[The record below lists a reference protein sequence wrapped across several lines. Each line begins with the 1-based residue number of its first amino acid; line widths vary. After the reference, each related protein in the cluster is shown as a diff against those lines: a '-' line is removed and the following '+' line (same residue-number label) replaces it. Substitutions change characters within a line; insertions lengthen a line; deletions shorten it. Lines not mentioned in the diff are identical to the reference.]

1 MKKRLTTTIAG
12 ASALLTIFGF
22 LGKILGLAR
31 ESIFANYF
39 GLSSDFD
46 LYLVA
51 VVIPLG
57 VNSVILYVTQN
68 YFIPNYHTIKSKSVT
83 DAKSYSNTTFW
94 VFSISGFLL
103 AFILFLLSEPI
114 LKLYLQIDDTA
125 MMNLALVIFQ
135 IFIFTI
141 PLNTIYSIFASLLQA
156 ELRFKHPIL
165 SQLMVNSIV
174 IIFVLLF
181 NDQLKIISIPI
192 GYLTGTFLQV
202 LYLYSKV
209 RDFFIPDIRKFFSS
223 SKFAFLGSSFIFL
236 IFIEILGQSYSIIDR
251 YFINHIDVGGIAALN
266 YAFILFNLPITIIAF
281 ALATILFSTLSKL
294 YAENS
299 LNEISNHLNN
309 FFSIN
314 LFIFIPISII
324 FIFFGNSLITII
336 FERGAFGERA
346 TSLTANVLVL
356 YAISYVFLS
365 SYFVLNKLF
374 YSFNK
379 IRVLFFITITGIL
392 IKVFLSSYLVSIYKQ
407 DGLALSTSLTYVFLF
422 SVSYFLIFKR
432 LDFKNFRVFFIELIF
447 SGINGFFAYILVRS
461 IGINLLLNSDILADL
476 FNIVLFITLY
486 FLNALL
492 VKHRAVNLIFDLIN
506 NFLGT
511 KLKVA

>member
-1 MKKRLTTTIAG
+1 
-12 ASALLTIFGF
+12 
-22 LGKILGLAR
+22 
-31 ESIFANYF
+31 
-39 GLSSDFD
+39 
-46 LYLVA
+46 
-51 VVIPLG
+51 
-57 VNSVILYVTQN
+57 
-68 YFIPNYHTIKSKSVT
+68 
-83 DAKSYSNTTFW
+83 
-94 VFSISGFLL
+94 
-103 AFILFLLSEPI
+103 
-114 LKLYLQIDDTA
+114 
-125 MMNLALVIFQ
+125 
-135 IFIFTI
+135 
-141 PLNTIYSIFASLLQA
+141 
-156 ELRFKHPIL
+156 
-165 SQLMVNSIV
+165 
-174 IIFVLLF
+174 
-181 NDQLKIISIPI
+181 
-192 GYLTGTFLQV
+192 
-202 LYLYSKV
+202 
-209 RDFFIPDIRKFFSS
+209 
-223 SKFAFLGSSFIFL
+223 
-236 IFIEILGQSYSIIDR
+236 
-251 YFINHIDVGGIAALN
+251 
-266 YAFILFNLPITIIAF
+266 
-281 ALATILFSTLSKL
+281 
-294 YAENS
+294 
-299 LNEISNHLNN
+299 
-309 FFSIN
+309 

-392 IKVFLSSYLVSIYKQ
+392 IKVFLSSYLVSTYKQ

-422 SVSYFLIFKR
+422 SVSYILIFRR
-432 LDFKNFRVFFIELIF
+432 LDFKNFRIFFIELIF

-476 FNIVLFITLY
+476 FNIVLFISLY